1 MIGRPPPRLRRF
13 GGTGWRP
20 IMRSFTTLLILTL
33 AVSAAAQV
41 IKQERPGIVNFS
53 KLDAVVACG
62 GATETSAL
70 DGLAKD
76 GFKSVINL
84 RLASEAN
91 ANIELNAAHARSLR
105 LNYIHIPFNAQQPE
119 PRVLDEFLAA
129 IANKANQPAYV
140 HCGSANRVGA
150 VWLAKRVLQDGWTI
164 EKATEEAKLIGLR
177 SEPLEKFALAY
188 IAAHKK

>member
-1 MIGRPPPRLRRF
+1 
-13 GGTGWRP
+13 
-20 IMRSFTTLLILTL
+20 MRSFTTLLILTL

-41 IKQERPGIVNFS
+41 VKQERPGIVNFS
-53 KLDAVVACG
+53 KVDAVVACG

-91 ANIELNAAHARSLR
+91 ANIELNAAHARSLG
-105 LNYIHIPFNAQQPE
+105 LNYIHVPFNAAQPE
-119 PRVLDEFLAA
+119 PKVLDQFLAA

-150 VWLAKRVLQDGWTI
+150 VWLVKRVVQDGWTI

-177 SEPLEKFALAY
+177 SEPLEKFALSY

>member
-1 MIGRPPPRLRRF
+1 MIGR
-13 GGTGWRP
+13 WRP
-20 IMRSFTTLLILTL
+20 IMRSFTTLLVLTL

-41 IKQERPGIVNFS
+41 TKQERPGIVNFS
-53 KLDAVVACG
+53 KVDAVVACG

-91 ANIELNAAHARSLR
+91 ANIELNAAHARSLG
-105 LNYIHIPFNAQQPE
+105 LNYIHVPFNAAHPE
-119 PRVLDEFLAA
+119 PKVLDQFLAA

-150 VWLAKRVLQDGWTI
+150 VWLVKRVVQDGWTI

-177 SEPLEKFALAY
+177 SEPLEKFALSY

>member
-1 MIGRPPPRLRRF
+1 MISRWRL
-13 GGTGWRP
+13 
-20 IMRSFTTLLILTL
+20 IMRSLTVVLIFAG
-33 AVSAAAQV
+33 AVSLAAQV
-41 IKQERPGIVNFS
+41 TKQERAGIVNFS
-53 KLDAVVACG
+53 RVDAVVACG

-105 LNYIHIPFNAQQPE
+105 LNYIHIPFNAAQPE
-119 PRVLDEFLAA
+119 PKVLDEFLAA

-150 VWLAKRVLQDGWTI
+150 VWLVKRVLQDGWPI

-177 SEPLEKFALAY
+177 SEPLEKFALSY
-188 IAAHKK
+188 IASHKK

>member
-1 MIGRPPPRLRRF
+1 MYDQPRRLF
-13 GGTGWRP
+13 
-20 IMRSFTTLLILTL
+20 MRSLVPVLVVVSSLT
-33 AVSAAAQV
+33 VFAQV
-41 IKQERPGIVNFS
+41 TKQERAGIVNFS
-53 KLDAVVACG
+53 KVDAVVACG

-84 RLASEAN
+84 RLATEAN
-91 ANIELNAAHARSLR
+91 ANIELNAAHAKSLG
-105 LNYIHIPFNAQQPE
+105 LTYIHIPYNAAQPDNA
-119 PRVLDEFLAA
+119 VVDQFLAA

-140 HCGSANRVGA
+140 HCGSASRVGS
-150 VWLAKRVLQDGWTI
+150 VWLVKRVLQDGWTI

-177 SEPLEKFALAY
+177 SEALEKFALAY

>member
-1 MIGRPPPRLRRF
+1 
-13 GGTGWRP
+13 
-20 IMRSFTTLLILTL
+20 MRALTAVLILAG
-33 AVSAAAQV
+33 AVSVAAQV
-41 IKQERPGIVNFS
+41 TKQDRAGIVNFS
-53 KLDAVVACG
+53 RVDAVVACG

-84 RLASEAN
+84 RMASEAN

-105 LNYIHIPFNAQQPE
+105 LNYIHIPFNAAQPE

-150 VWLAKRVLQDGWTI
+150 VWLVKRVLQDGWTI

>member
-1 MIGRPPPRLRRF
+1 
-13 GGTGWRP
+13 
-20 IMRSFTTLLILTL
+20 MRCLTAALIIAG
-33 AVSAAAQV
+33 AVSVAAQV
-41 IKQERPGIVNFS
+41 TKQERAGIVNFS
-53 KLDAVVACG
+53 KVDAVVACG

-91 ANIELNAAHARSLR
+91 ANIELNAAHAKSLG
-105 LNYIHIPFNAQQPE
+105 LTYVHIPFNGQQPD
-119 PRVLDEFLAA
+119 PKVVDQFLAA

-140 HCGSANRVGA
+140 HCGSASRVGA
-150 VWLAKRVLQDGWTI
+150 VWLVKRVLQDGWTI

>member
-1 MIGRPPPRLRRF
+1 
-13 GGTGWRP
+13 
-20 IMRSFTTLLILTL
+20 MRALTAVLILAG
-33 AVSAAAQV
+33 AVSVAAQV
-41 IKQERPGIVNFS
+41 TKQERAGIVNFS
-53 KLDAVVACG
+53 RVDAVVACG

-105 LNYIHIPFNAQQPE
+105 LNYIHIPFNAAQPE

-150 VWLAKRVLQDGWTI
+150 VWLVKRVLQDGWTI

>member
-1 MIGRPPPRLRRF
+1 
-13 GGTGWRP
+13 
-20 IMRSFTTLLILTL
+20 MRSFTILLILTF

-41 IKQERPGIVNFS
+41 VKQERPGIVNFS
-53 KLDAVVACG
+53 KVDAVVACG

-91 ANIELNAAHARSLR
+91 ANIELNAAHARSLG
-105 LNYIHIPFNAQQPE
+105 LNYIHVPFNAAQPE
-119 PRVLDEFLAA
+119 PKVLDQFLAA

-150 VWLAKRVLQDGWTI
+150 VWLVKRVVQDGWTI

-177 SEPLEKFALAY
+177 SEPLEKFALSY